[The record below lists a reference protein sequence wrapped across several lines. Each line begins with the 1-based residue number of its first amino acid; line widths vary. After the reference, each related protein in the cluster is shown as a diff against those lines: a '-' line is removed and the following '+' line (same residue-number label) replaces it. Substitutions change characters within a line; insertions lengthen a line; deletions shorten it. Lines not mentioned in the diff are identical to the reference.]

1 MRATTQTFRTALMFA
16 VALAAIATA
25 PAAAADPPRDVTIEN
40 VRVGF
45 GDGLSKNGY
54 KIGTWTP
61 VWVDLKGGPTGFS
74 GVLEFTAP
82 DDSNTPTT
90 IRRDDVVIAANAMR
104 TVSLFTR
111 PGSRYGD
118 LSARVIDRKTGKVK
132 DAWAG
137 GTVESFGAE
146 TIFVLASGQVSGLTE
161 MKELQKYAGSLNG
174 SGGGSRLIVTPV
186 RPRDGFPSRWYGFD
200 SADVVVLD
208 TNDANTMTR
217 LRESTA
223 EATALVQWVFQGGHL
238 VVAVGQN
245 WQAVLDSPLA
255 PLLPGVPTGRVE
267 LSDPGL
273 FDQFAGGTANKPLM
287 PPDSK
292 TKLQVTKFERWE
304 ERGGIPD
311 PAMPSAT
318 PLVLR
323 GPHGF
328 GRVTMIGLDVDQKPF
343 SSWDDKRLFWDKLI
357 DLRDRGGDPTGG
369 GRGTAVY
376 QNQSNEV
383 SSLLFGSLQRF
394 PGVRLVPFGWVAFFV
409 FLYILLIG
417 PGDYFFLRK
426 VVKRME
432 MTWVTFPLIVITVSG
447 VAYAAAYYFKG
458 TELRIN
464 KVDAIDVD
472 QTTGSVRGWSW
483 LTLFSPQNRDYGV
496 GFAPLPPESVAP
508 ADPLVG
514 ANAPKSSANVNVL
527 TSWFGTPDVGGYG
540 GGGGGGMGF
549 GGGYDYAP
557 LSVPEEL
564 KGVRVNIWST
574 KSFTGRW
581 TAPLNAPLLESDLAA
596 DGPDRLKGTVTNIG
610 ARTMKYS
617 VMFFGRYVYP
627 MNEIAPGAT
636 VTLGEAQSLIGYMD
650 GLNRVAGLPRQNYNN
665 YGRNPYQATTDDG
678 AAIDDRPDLVRTL
691 MFHRGLGEKATSSPS
706 MAFRS
711 IDLTD
716 QLEMRRPMLVA
727 EFDGPATQLRLS
739 GHGSAP
745 KMAQTTV
752 VRVILALKS
761 AEAPAVKP

>member
-1 MRATTQTFRTALMFA
+1 MRATTQTFRP
-16 VALAAIATA
+16 ALALALTLAALATA
-25 PAAAADPPRDVTIEN
+25 RAAAADPPRDVTIEN

-61 VWVDLKGGPTGFS
+61 VWVDLKGGPSGFS

-90 IRRDDVVIAANAMR
+90 IRRDDVVIPPNEIK
-104 TVSLFTR
+104 TYSLYTR
-111 PGSRYGD
+111 PGSRYGE
-118 LSARVIDRKTGKVK
+118 LSARVIDRKTGRVK
-132 DAWAG
+132 DSWPG
-137 GTVESFGAE
+137 NSSGSSLESFGAE
-146 TIFVLASGQVSGLTE
+146 MIVVLASGQVPGLTE
-161 MKELQKYAGSLNG
+161 VKDLFKYGSSNSNG
-174 SGGGSRLIVTPV
+174 SSSRMIVAPV
-186 RPRDGFPSRWYGFD
+186 RARDGFPSRWYGFD
-200 SADVVVLD
+200 SVDVVVLD
-208 TNDANTMTR
+208 TNDPKTLER
-217 LRESTA
+217 LHDSTA
-223 EATALVQWVFQGGHL
+223 QANALVQWVFQGGHL

-245 WQAVLDSPLA
+245 WQTVLDGPLG
-255 PLLPGVPTGRVE
+255 PLLPGVPAGRVE

-273 FDQFAGGTANKPLM
+273 FDQFAGATANKPLV
-287 PPDSK
+287 PINSK
-292 TKLQVTKFERWE
+292 TKLQVTKFEDWE
-304 ERGGIPD
+304 KRGGVPD

-323 GPHGF
+323 GPYGF

-343 SSWDDKRLFWDKLI
+343 SSWDDKKLFWDKLL
-357 DLRDRGGDPTGG
+357 DLRDRGGDSTGN
-369 GRGTAVY
+369 GRGNAVY
-376 QNQSNEV
+376 MNQSNEV
-383 SSLLFGSLQRF
+383 SSLLFGSLQQF

-447 VAYAAAYYFKG
+447 AAYAAAYYFKG

-496 GFAPLPPESVAP
+496 GFAPLPPDAVAP
-508 ADPLVG
+508 ANPLAATDG
-514 ANAPKSSANVNVL
+514 PSKSSVNVDVL
-527 TSWFGTPDVGGYG
+527 SSWFGTPDMG

-549 GGGYDYAP
+549 GGAYEYAP

-581 TAPLNAPLLESDLAA
+581 TAPLNVALLESDLAA

-610 ARTMKYS
+610 RRTLKNS

-627 MNEIAPGAT
+627 INEIAPGAT

-650 GLNRVAGLPRQNYNN
+650 GLNRGGGGSRQMYYNN
-665 YGRNPYQATTDDG
+665 GRAQYGQAAGSVDE
-678 AAIDDRPDLVRTL
+678 RPDLVRTL
-691 MFHRGLGEKATSSPS
+691 MFHRGLGEKAASMPS
-706 MAFRS
+706 LAFRS
-711 IDLTD
+711 IDLTE
-716 QLEMRRPMLVA
+716 QLEMHRPMLVA
-727 EFDGPATQLRLS
+727 EFDGPAAQLRLS

-745 KMAQTTV
+745 KITQTTV
-752 VRVILALKS
+752 VRVILPLKS
-761 AEAPAVKP
+761 TEAPAAKP

>member
-1 MRATTQTFRTALMFA
+1 MRATMQTSRLAAMFA
-16 VALAAIATA
+16 LALAAIATA
-25 PAAAADPPRDVTIEN
+25 PADAADPPRDVTIEN

-74 GVLEFTAP
+74 GILEFTAP

-90 IRRDDVVIAANAMR
+90 IRRDDVVIAANEMR

-111 PGSRYGD
+111 PGSRYGG
-118 LSARVIDRKTGKVK
+118 LSARVVDRKTGKVK
-132 DAWAG
+132 DSWSG
-137 GTVESFGAE
+137 STVESFGADM
-146 TIFVLASGQVSGLTE
+146 ILVLASGQVPGLTE
-161 MKELQKYAGSLNG
+161 VKDLQKYAGGLNN
-174 SGGGSRLIVTPV
+174 SGAGSRMIVAPV
-186 RPRDGFPSRWYGFD
+186 RTRDGFPSRWYGFD

-208 TNDANTMTR
+208 TNDAATMTR
-217 LRESTA
+217 LRESSA

-245 WQAVLDSPLA
+245 WVSVLDSPLG
-255 PLLPGVPTGRVE
+255 PLLPGVPAGRVE

-273 FDQFAGGTANKPLM
+273 FDQFAGATANKPLV

-323 GPHGF
+323 GPYGF

-343 SSWDDKRLFWDKLI
+343 SSWEDKRLFWDKLL
-357 DLRDRGGDPTGG
+357 DLRDRAGDASGSG
-369 GRGTAVY
+369 QGSAVY
-376 QNQSNEV
+376 MNRSNEV

-432 MTWVTFPLIVITVSG
+432 MTWVTFPLIVITVSA

-496 GFAPLPPESVAP
+496 GFAPVPPDAVAP
-508 ADPLVG
+508 ADPLAAADAAKKAGV
-514 ANAPKSSANVNVL
+514 NVNVL
-527 TSWFGTPDVGGYG
+527 TSWFGAPDMGGYG
-540 GGGGGGMGF
+540 GGGAGVGF

-557 LSVPEEL
+557 LSMPEEL

-581 TAPLNAPLLESDLAA
+581 TAPMDAPLLESDLAA

-610 ARTMKYS
+610 ARTMKNS

-636 VTLGEAQSLIGYMD
+636 VTLGEAQSLVGYMD
-650 GLNRVAGLPRQNYNN
+650 GLNRGGGPGRAVYAN
-665 YGRNPYQATTDDG
+665 YGRQQYQATGDDAG
-678 AAIDDRPDLVRTL
+678 AIDDRPDLVRTL
-691 MFHRGLGEKATSSPS
+691 MFHRGLGEKATSMPS
-706 MAFRS
+706 VAFRS

-727 EFDGPATQLRLS
+727 EFDGPAAQLRLS
-739 GHGSAP
+739 GHGGAP

-761 AEAPAVKP
+761 AEAPAAKP